1 MNGIIDNSIVIE
13 YKNKQIVKNQLEKF
27 ITIFF
32 ASAFTFS
39 VLDVVFFFCLFC
51 FNNFIFLNL
60 SLFCF
65 FISLIFLFGEN
76 LLEQKLKNITKE
88 LLQYEKN

>member
-13 YKNKQIVKNQLEKF
+13 YKNKQIIKKQLEKF

-32 ASAFTFS
+32 VSAFAFS
-39 VLDVVFFFCLFC
+39 VLNVVFFFSLFY

-65 FISLIFLFGEN
+65 FVTLTFLFVEN
-76 LLEQKLKNITKE
+76 LLENKLKNINKE

>member
-39 VLDVVFFFCLFC
+39 VLDVVFFFSLFC
-51 FNNFIFLNL
+51 FNNFIFFKFV
-60 SLFCF
+60 SVLFFC
-65 FISLIFLFGEN
+65 
-76 LLEQKLKNITKE
+76 
-88 LLQYEKN
+88 

>member
-13 YKNKQIVKNQLEKF
+13 YKNKQRVKNQLEKF
-27 ITIFF
+27 ITIFLT
-32 ASAFTFS
+32 SAVIFS
-39 VLDVVFFFCLFC
+39 VLNVVFFFCLFY
-51 FNNFIFLNL
+51 FNNFIFFNL
-60 SLFCF
+60 SLFCY

>member
-32 ASAFTFS
+32 ASAFAFS
-39 VLDVVFFFCLFC
+39 VLNVVFFFCLFY

-65 FISLIFLFGEN
+65 FVSLIFLFVEN
-76 LLEQKLKNITKE
+76 LLENKLKNINKE
-88 LLQYEKN
+88 LLQHEKN